1 MTEGQLTQRRAAF
14 APAAGSRQ
22 RLWELARAHL
32 ALIVLLAV
40 AAALRVVALVA
51 IYPGIWFS
59 DTNSYIV
66 MAATGVPSMVRVGGY
81 ALVVAP
87 FLHAGSAGALI
98 VVQHLLGLAIAI
110 GLYALLLR
118 RGVSKVVAVV
128 AVVPAA
134 LDPYLINIEH
144 MIMSETVFHAA
155 LVGSFA
161 TLFWSE
167 RLATREAAIAG
178 LLLGYAGVVRSVA
191 LPFIALFAIYLLVR
205 RVGAR
210 RLVAFAAGWALVV
223 GGYAIVYAAHH
234 GEFALTSWGSRF
246 LYAKV
251 APYADCS
258 EIPDLPA
265 KERAI
270 CPDPEHRLTPNGY
283 LWNEATPIRQV
294 PVSEDDTIRS
304 FGLRVIAN
312 DPARYVR
319 VVAGDF
325 LHYFEPG
332 HRKGPGDY
340 NVTTWQ
346 FPRNPRVYGY
356 PGYRGPIRP
365 GSAARERRI
374 DPGRWV
380 TRGFTGEPATSV
392 TASRFLHYY
401 ARYFYTSGQIF
412 AICVALVLVAAL
424 WRPWLNWRPRLDAGL
439 LATCVVGSLALV
451 SALSIFDYRYALI
464 AVVFLPAAAAL
475 AVTGLRSTDEGG
487 PAVEALAR

>member
-1 MTEGQLTQRRAAF
+1 MTEGQLTQRRPAF
-14 APAAGSRQ
+14 ASAAVSRA
-22 RLWELARAHL
+22 RLWRLARDHAAL
-32 ALIVLLAV
+32 AVVLAV
-40 AAALRVVALVA
+40 AASLRGLALVA

-59 DTNSYIV
+59 DTNSYIA

-87 FLHAGSAGALI
+87 FLEIGSAGALI
-98 VVQHLLGLAIAI
+98 VVQHLLGLALAV

-118 RGVSKVVAVV
+118 RGVSKTLALVAVL
-128 AVVPAA
+128 PAA

-144 MIMSETVFHAA
+144 MIMSETVFHAGLAGAFAAA
-155 LVGSFA
+155 L
-161 TLFWSE
+161 WSE
-167 RLATREAAIAG
+167 RLATREAALAG
-178 LLLGYAGVVRSVA
+178 LLLGYASVVRSVA
-191 LPFIALFAIYLLVR
+191 VPFVVLFAIYLLVR
-205 RVGAR
+205 RVGVR

-223 GGYAIVYAAHH
+223 GAYAGVYKVHH
-234 GEFALTSWGSRF
+234 GELALTSWGSRF

-251 APYADCS
+251 APYTDCS

-265 KERAI
+265 SERAI

-283 LWNEATPIRQV
+283 LWNEGTPIKQV
-294 PVSEDDTIRS
+294 PVSEDATIRS

-312 DPARYVR
+312 DPVRYVR

-346 FPRNPRVYGY
+346 FPRDPRVYDY

-374 DPGRWV
+374 DPGKWV
-380 TRGFTGEPATSV
+380 TPEFTGEPRMSV
-392 TASRFLHYY
+392 AASRFLHYY

-412 AICVALVLVAAL
+412 AISVALVLIGAL
-424 WRPWLNWRPRLDAGL
+424 WPPRRNWRTRLDAAL
-439 LATCVVGSLALV
+439 LASCVIASLVLV

-464 AVVFLPAAAAL
+464 AIVFLPPAAAL
-475 AVTGLRSTDEGG
+475 ALTGLRAAGEREADAY
-487 PAVEALAR
+487 AVAR

>member
-1 MTEGQLTQRRAAF
+1 MTEGQLTQRR
-14 APAAGSRQ
+14 PALGGAVVSRE
-22 RLWELARAHL
+22 RLSVLARDHA
-32 ALIVLLAV
+32 ALVVLIAA

-59 DTNSYIV
+59 DTNSYV
-66 MAATGVPSMVRVGGY
+66 AMAATGVPSMVRVGGY

-87 FLHAGSAGALI
+87 FLQIGSAGALI
-98 VVQHLLGLAIAI
+98 VAQHLLGLAIAVL
-110 GLYALLLR
+110 LYALLLR
-118 RGVSKVVAVV
+118 RGVSKTLALVA
-128 AVVPAA
+128 ALPAA

-155 LVGSFA
+155 LAGAFA
-161 TLFWSE
+161 AVMWSE
-167 RLATREAAIAG
+167 RLATREAAIGG
-178 LLLGYAGVVRSVA
+178 LLLGYASVVRSVA
-191 LPFIALFAIYLLVR
+191 VPFIVLFAIYLVVR
-205 RVGAR
+205 RVGLV

-223 GGYAIVYAAHH
+223 GGYATVYKVHH

-251 APYADCS
+251 APYTDCS

-265 KERAI
+265 NERAI

-283 LWNEATPIRQV
+283 LWNEGTPIKQV
-294 PVSEDDTIRS
+294 PVSEDATIRS

-312 DPARYVR
+312 DPAHYVR

-346 FPRNPRVYGY
+346 FPRDPRVYDY

-365 GSAARERRI
+365 GSVTRERRI
-374 DPGRWV
+374 DPGKWV
-380 TRGFTGEPATSV
+380 TREFTGEPTMSV

-401 ARYFYTSGQIF
+401 GRYLYTSGQIF
-412 AICVALVLVAAL
+412 TICVALVLLAAV
-424 WRPWLNWRPRLDAGL
+424 WRPRRNWRQRLDAGL
-439 LATCVVGSLALV
+439 LAACVICSLVLV
-451 SALSIFDYRYALI
+451 AALSIFDYRYALI
-464 AVVFLPAAAAL
+464 AIVFLPPAAVL
-475 AVTGLRSTDEGG
+475 AVTGLRTGDELGRDG
-487 PAVEALAR
+487 DPVAR

>member
-1 MTEGQLTQRRAAF
+1 MTEGQLTQRRPAL
-14 APAAGSRQ
+14 APAAVSRE
-22 RLWELARAHL
+22 RVWGLARDHV
-32 ALIVLLAV
+32 ALVVLLVV
-40 AAALRVVALVA
+40 AATLRVVALVA

-98 VVQHLLGLAIAI
+98 VAQHLLGLAIAVA
-110 GLYALLLR
+110 LYALLLR
-118 RGVSKVVAVV
+118 RGVSKTLALVAVL
-128 AVVPAA
+128 PAA
-134 LDPYLINIEH
+134 LDPYLIDIEH

-155 LVGSFA
+155 LAGGFA
-161 TLFWSE
+161 ALFWSE
-167 RLATREAAIAG
+167 RLATREAAAAG
-178 LLLGYAGVVRSVA
+178 LLLGYASVVRSVA
-191 LPFIALFAIYLLVR
+191 VPFIVLFAIYLLVR

-223 GGYAIVYAAHH
+223 GGYATVYEVNH

-251 APYADCS
+251 APYTDCS

-265 KERAI
+265 DERAI

-283 LWNEATPIRQV
+283 LWNEGTPIKKV
-294 PVSEDDTIRS
+294 PVSEDGTIRS

-312 DPARYVR
+312 DPARYTR

-346 FPRNPRVYGY
+346 FPRDPRVYDY

-365 GSAARERRI
+365 GSAVRERRI
-374 DPGRWV
+374 DPGKWV
-380 TRGFTGEPATSV
+380 TPEFTGKPRMSV
-392 TASRFLHYY
+392 GASRFLHYY

-412 AICVALVLVAAL
+412 AICVALVLIAAV
-424 WRPWLNWRPRLDAGL
+424 WRPRRNWRPRLDAAL
-439 LATCVVGSLALV
+439 LAACVVGSLVLV

-464 AVVFLPAAAAL
+464 AIVFLPPAAVL
-475 AVTGLRSTDEGG
+475 AVTGLRAPGERQAAAA
-487 PAVEALAR
+487 AVAR